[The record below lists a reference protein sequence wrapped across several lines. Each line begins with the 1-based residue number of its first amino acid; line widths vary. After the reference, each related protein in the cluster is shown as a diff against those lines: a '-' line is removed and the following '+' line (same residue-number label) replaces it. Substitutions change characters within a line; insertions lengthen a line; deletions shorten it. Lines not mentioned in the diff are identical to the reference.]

1 MDNNLP
7 QFDEVTLMAYADH
20 ELDAVTSARLK
31 KALIA
36 DPELRKRLDVY
47 SSTRYALLE
56 LTKKNNDQEIPEH
69 IIQLIDQHDKPEK
82 KKTNNVVQL
91 FWSRPPLALAAS
103 LIVGI
108 LVGVQGMQI
117 ISQPTD
123 DLLLNLPTQRDY
135 SSASHKVNNEPEE
148 NLAVSDDTSI
158 ILSLLNS
165 LEKNPEETA
174 YSLNISGKNTTTD
187 ILSDFTNKQNE
198 QCRLASHKKSYYI
211 ACLNSENNWYISKP
225 NN

>member
-20 ELDAVTSARLK
+20 ELNAVTSARLK
-31 KALIA
+31 KALIG

-47 SSTRYALLE
+47 TSTRYALLE

-69 IIQLIDQHDKPEK
+69 IIQLIDQHDQPEK
-82 KKTNNVVQL
+82 KNNVVQL

-135 SSASHKVNNEPEE
+135 SSASHKVNNEPQKHQAAS
-148 NLAVSDDTSI
+148 NNAPI
-158 ILSLLNS
+158 ILNLLNS
-165 LEKNPEETA
+165 LEKNPESTS
-174 YSLNISGKNTTTD
+174 YSLNVNEKNTTIT
-187 ILSDFTNKQNE
+187 ILSNFTNRQNE
-198 QCRLASHKKSYYI
+198 HCRLASHETAYYV
-211 ACLNSENNWYISKP
+211 ACLNSENTWYISKP